1 MMNDYENFISE
12 EKQERHLLN
21 DEAYK
26 KKMAYNQNEESNIN
40 DETQLDSNYSYSYLQ
55 NSYDFINT
63 NADQS
68 SFLIKTEK
76 TKKNKT
82 TLKNK
87 KKKESNIPI
96 MIEEFKDEIEK
107 LVDKQFEEEYTKL
120 NNEYEE
126 KIEELLIEQE
136 KIFNKNEML
145 KAKCNALENYLK
157 NYCKKA
163 NIDYDSLISN

>member
-1 MMNDYENFISE
+1 MMNDYDYFIPE
-12 EKQERHLLN
+12 EKQERQLLN

-26 KKMAYNQNEESNIN
+26 NKMGYNQNEESNIN
-40 DETQLDSNYSYSYLQ
+40 DETQQDSYYSSYLQ
-55 NSYDFINT
+55 HNDESMNM
-63 NADQS
+63 NPDQIS
-68 SFLIKTEK
+68 TFIKTEK

-82 TLKNK
+82 TVKKEK
-87 KKKESNIPI
+87 KKKSKMPI

-163 NIDYDSLISN
+163 NIDYDSLLSN